1 MYFILCTQH
10 ISTRTWG
17 RPALS
22 LSTTSP
28 PAALPEE
35 ADRRH
40 RVRVPPRPTPA
51 GQPHPG
57 APARRAPC
65 CPGLRGA
72 GEQRRGKPV
81 PPTQAGVGRPLAR
94 GPGTPRAPPAW
105 MRPCAMASAMRPAPT
120 KPKRLGPDSA
130 ATAAAIS
137 PPPRA
142 APRPRPQRRQW
153 ATPPSTCP
161 RPLAAETSRSAP
173 SRGLHA
179 RSIATNWDHPFAA
192 HWPERSRARR
202 GGPRRGAPGGRPE
215 CCTGSSWS
223 LPVDLGVEDR
233 VAWSGLVVSSS
244 PSRSGSG

>member
-1 MYFILCTQH
+1 MINLPNSAYILFCALTAHLNSDVGTAGAEPLHH
-10 ISTRTWG
+10 IPSSRAPRG
-17 RPALS
+17 SR
-22 LSTTSP
+22 
-28 PAALPEE
+28 
-35 ADRRH
+35 DRRH
-40 RVRVPPRPTPA
+40 RVRAPPRPTPA

-72 GEQRRGKPV
+72 GELRRGKPV

-105 MRPCAMASAMRPAPT
+105 MRPCTMASAMRPAPT
-120 KPKRLGPDSA
+120 KPTRLGPESA

-179 RSIATNWDHPFAA
+179 LSIATNWAHAFAA
-192 HWPERSRARR
+192 HWPEGSRARR
-202 GGPRRGAPGGRPE
+202 GGPRRQAPGGRPE
-215 CCTGSSWS
+215 CCIGFC
-223 LPVDLGVEDR
+223 PDV
-233 VAWSGLVVSSS
+233 
-244 PSRSGSG
+244 